1 MKSRYIVFPAKQEV
15 AVWEE
20 AVGEP
25 GPNELLC
32 KAQKSLISTGTE
44 GSCLRGVFEAGTNWE
59 AWVQYP
65 FRPGYSMAAQVIA
78 AGERVQDIQVGER
91 VAAWTPHQEHFRLR
105 AEDAR
110 PIPEEVSSE
119 EATWS
124 ILACT
129 TQLGVRRAELTLG
142 ETVAVVGLGILGQ
155 LVVQYLALSGARR
168 IIAIDPLEK
177 RLQLAASHGA
187 THCLAM
193 PVQEAVGKVEA
204 ITGGRMLDAL
214 FEISGRPEVLAH
226 CLPLM
231 RRLGR
236 IVLLSDTPT
245 PSKQHL
251 GPGLVS
257 NSIAILA
264 IHGSMMPERSTVF
277 NPWTAREMSGLF
289 FDYLLQGRM
298 QVKDLITQRVS
309 PLQAPQV
316 YPQLL
321 QGKDQALGVIFD
333 WQRLSQ
339 EGPKENRP

>member
-20 AVGEP
+20 AVVKP
-25 GPNELLC
+25 GPDELLC

-59 AWVQYP
+59 AMVQYP
-65 FRPGYSMAAQVIA
+65 FRPGYSMAAQVVA
-78 AGERVQDIQVGER
+78 VGEQVQSIQVGER
-91 VAAWTPHQEHFRLR
+91 VAAWIPHQEYFRLR
-105 AEDAR
+105 ADDAHL
-110 PIPEEVSSE
+110 IPEGVSNE

-129 TQLGVRRAELTLG
+129 TQLGIRRAELTLG

-155 LVVQYLALSGARR
+155 LVVQYLVLSGARR
-168 IIAIDPLEK
+168 ILAIDPLEK
-177 RLQLAASHGA
+177 RLELAASHGA

-193 PVQEAVGKVEA
+193 PVQEAVGEVAA
-204 ITGGRMLDAL
+204 ITDGKMLDAL
-214 FEISGRPEVLAH
+214 FEISGHPEVLAH

-236 IVLLSDTPT
+236 IVLLGDTPT
-245 PSKQHL
+245 PSQQHL

-257 NSIAILA
+257 NSIAILG
-264 IHGSMMPERSTVF
+264 IHGTMMPERATVF
-277 NPWTAREMSGLF
+277 NPWTPQEMAGLF
-289 FDYLLQGRM
+289 FEYLLQGRM
-298 QVKDLITQRVS
+298 RVGDLITRRVS
-309 PLQAPQV
+309 PLKAPQV

-321 QGKDQALGVIFD
+321 REKGQALGVIFD
-333 WQRLSQ
+333 WERLS
-339 EGPKENRP
+339 